1 MQSFVR
7 ESETKLAAVH
17 AEVDRTRNFAA
28 LAEAVDSVRADVWG
42 LAAYIAKHI
51 GAKWGSAEIMEAIAA

>member
-1 MQSFVR
+1 MV
-7 ESETKLAAVH
+7 AVH

-28 LAEAVDSVRADVWG
+28 LAEAVDFVRADVWG